1 MGLLSKIV
9 SSRARAEIFRLLFDG
24 REAELHNREL
34 KRRSG
39 VSESA
44 VRRELGRLTRL
55 DLVNRREDG
64 NRVYY
69 RANRQHPVYVEIRNL
84 VLKTAGLVDVL
95 RTALTEDAIRVAFVF
110 GSVAA
115 GDEDARSDVDLM
127 VVGDLGLRRLA
138 AMLRKVHGT
147 VGREVNPC
155 VMTEDEYRM
164 KIEKQ
169 DHFLTEVARSP
180 KLFVIGAEDDLTAM
194 GQ

>member
-1 MGLLSKIV
+1 MSLLSEIV

-24 REAELHNREL
+24 RGEEIHNREL

-44 VRRELGRLTRL
+44 VRRELGKLTRL
-55 DLVNRREDG
+55 DLVKRRRDG

-69 RANRQHPVYVEIRNL
+69 RANSEHPVYAEIRNL

-95 RTALTEDAIRVAFVF
+95 RNALASEAIEVAFVF

-115 GDEDARSDVDLM
+115 GGEDARSDVDLM
-127 VVGDLGLRRLA
+127 IIGDLGLRKLA
-138 AMLRKVHGT
+138 AMLREVHDT
-147 VGREVNPC
+147 IDREVNPY
-155 VMTEDEYRM
+155 VMTREEYGRRLS
-164 KIEKQ
+164 ER
-169 DHFLTEVARSP
+169 DHFVTSVAGSP

-194 GQ
+194 GK